1 MIDCS
6 KDIVEY
12 HNKKV
17 KLPDKNAN
25 AMKSRQASIR
35 SQLEKGLKRRGLP
48 KPQMEVQG
56 SFAMKTMI
64 QNDEHDY
71 DIDDGVYFD
80 AKSLSSTDSKKEM
93 TSRRVRKLVRNAAKD
108 KKIVLKCEARK
119 KCVRIHFKKGC
130 HIDMPVYRLV
140 QNKSNKGS
148 NLISEI
154 AIDNG
159 WKRSDAQKVTSWF
172 EKKNRERSRGT
183 PGGDQMRR
191 MVRLMKKFCKSRKRW
206 KHKMLGGFAVTVLVA
221 ECYQKNATRE
231 DKALYNTM
239 KSIQKRLKKNRV
251 IRSPVTRDQK
261 ITDDITDEK
270 AQFLLEKLTVAIE
283 NLVPLFSPKCTPPN
297 ALKCWDAV
305 FNTDFFGKR
314 KPKIVRSG
322 KRS

>member
-17 KLPDKNAN
+17 KLPDKDAN
-25 AMKSRQASIR
+25 AMKSRQGSIR
-35 SQLEKGLKRRGLP
+35 AQLEKGLKLRGLP

-80 AKSLSSTDSKKEM
+80 AKSLKNAASGNEM
-93 TSRRVRKLVRNAAKD
+93 TPKQVRKLVRNAAND
-108 KKIVLKCEARK
+108 KKIVLKCEARS

-130 HIDMPVYRLV
+130 HIDMPVYRFV
-140 QNKSNKGS
+140 RNKNNKKGS
-148 NLISEI
+148 PVSQI
-154 AIDNG
+154 AIDNA
-159 WKRSDAQKVTSWF
+159 WKRSDAREVTSWF

-191 MVRLMKKFCKSRKRW
+191 MVRLTKKFCKSRKNW

-221 ECYQKNATRE
+221 ECYQPNAKRE
-231 DKALYNTM
+231 DKALYDTM
-239 KSIQKRLKKNRV
+239 KAIQIRLKQNRAIKN
-251 IRSPVTRDQK
+251 PVARGRK
-261 ITDDITDEK
+261 IIDDKNDEK
-270 AQFLLEKLTVAIE
+270 AKFLLKNLKIAIKE
-283 NLVPLFSPKCTPPN
+283 LHPLLSPKCTRPK
-297 ALKCWDAV
+297 ALKCWGRV
-305 FNTDFFGKR
+305 FNAEFFENR
-314 KPKIVRSG
+314 N
-322 KRS
+322 